1 MNAGA
6 LRVQLVPGYVLHQ
19 RPFRDTS
26 LIVEV
31 FARDHGRMTTFAR
44 GARGQRGVKRS
55 GTGRF
60 AGLQAFQRLLLSWH
74 GRGEAPQLTG
84 AETDG
89 PLLSLPPAQ
98 WISGC
103 YLNELLLK
111 LTAQHDPQPGLFAL
125 YEQTLLELAAAG
137 SAEPVLRA
145 FEKQLL
151 EVLGFGLEFAVD
163 AGSGEPVSADARY
176 RFDSGDGMHREDSP
190 SSAPSFGGR
199 MLLAMASG
207 EPLRDPQLLH
217 EARALMRL
225 AIDHCLEGRELRT
238 RAVARSIARLERAVP
253 PAAEARHG

>member
-1 MNAGA
+1 
-6 LRVQLVPGYVLHQ
+6 VLHQ

-55 GTGRF
+55 GAGRF
-60 AGLQAFQRLLLSWH
+60 AGLQCFQRLLLSWH
-74 GRGEAPQLTG
+74 GRGDAPQLLG

-89 PLLSLPPAQ
+89 PLLFFPPAH

-111 LTAQHDPQPGLFAL
+111 LTAQHDPQPALFAL
-125 YEQTLLELAAAG
+125 YEQTLLELAATE

-151 EVLGFGLEFAVD
+151 EVLGFGLEFDLD

-176 RFDSGDGMHREDSP
+176 RFDPGDGMHREESP
-190 SSAPSFGGR
+190 SSAPSFAGR

-207 EPLRDPQLLH
+207 EPLQEPQALH

-225 AIDHCLEGRELRT
+225 AIDHCLDGRELRT
-238 RAVARSIARLERAVP
+238 RAVARSMARLERAGP
-253 PAAEARHG
+253 PAGEARQG

>member
-6 LRVQLVPGYVLHQ
+6 LRVQLTPGYVLHQ

-44 GARGQRGVKRS
+44 GARGQRGVKRG
-55 GTGRF
+55 GTSRF
-60 AGLQAFQRLLLSWH
+60 AGLQGFQRVLLSWH
-74 GRGEAPQLTG
+74 GRGDAPQLTG

-89 PLLSLPPAQ
+89 PLLFLPPAH

-125 YEQTLLELAAAG
+125 YEHTLLRLAAAVA
-137 SAEPVLRA
+137 AEPVLRA

-151 EVLGFGLEFAVD
+151 DELGFGLEFDID
-163 AGSGEPVSADARY
+163 AGSGEPVDVAARY
-176 RFDSGDGMHREDSP
+176 RFDPGDGLHREDGP
-190 SSAPSFGGR
+190 SSAVTFSGR
-199 MLLAMASG
+199 TLLALAGG
-207 EPLRDPQLLH
+207 ELLQEAEVLH

-238 RAVARSIARLERAVP
+238 RAVARSMARLERAATTMEVQQ
-253 PAAEARHG
+253 G